1 MKKLLLIPLFAM
13 AAIVA
18 CNKDDEA
25 TPQVAQE
32 DSPIVLKSA
41 NVSTGD
47 ICVSVKVNT
56 LGYEHDSCFSI
67 GVPFGSASVVKDKV
81 VVKVG
86 EGENVH
92 DSVVF
97 IYQPTTNTSR
107 DYIPCDT
114 CK

>member
-1 MKKLLLIPLFAM
+1 MKKQLFIPLFVL

-18 CNKDDEA
+18 CNKEDEA
-25 TPQVAQE
+25 TPQVAQD
-32 DSPIVLKSA
+32 DSPIALKSA

-47 ICVSVKVNT
+47 ICVSVRVNT

-67 GVPFGSASVVKDKV
+67 GVPFGSASVVQDKV

-97 IYQPTTNTSR
+97 IYKPTPIIPTE
-107 DYIPCDT
+107 YIPCNT

>member
-1 MKKLLLIPLFAM
+1 MKKLLFIPLFAM

-25 TPQVAQE
+25 TPQVAQD

-67 GVPFGSASVVKDKV
+67 GVPFGSASVVQDKV

-97 IYQPTTNTSR
+97 IYKPTPIIPME
-107 DYIPCDT
+107 YIPCDT